1 MNKKLTSHSN
11 AKAKL
16 DFVLSDAG
24 TATGTIYFVDSVGEP
39 TVPQTG
45 ATVGTNPTS
54 SDPGV
59 VVSVDSTG
67 LILTISPASPLP
79 NPLPV
84 GVVISATIVIT
95 NPDSTTIT
103 LSAASA
109 PVDVVA
115 GGPAGAS
122 ISLQ

>member
-1 MNKKLTSHSN
+1 MKTLTHKSN

-16 DFVLSDAG
+16 DFVLVDNG
-24 TATGTIYFVDSVGEP
+24 TATGTISFVDSAGEA

-45 ATVGTNPTS
+45 ATIDTNPAS

-67 LILTISPASPLP
+67 LILTITPATPLP
-79 NPLPV
+79 TPLPV
-84 GVVISATIVIT
+84 GVTITATVLIT
-95 NPDSTTIT
+95 NTDGTIIT
-103 LSAASA
+103 LTATSA
-109 PVDVVA
+109 PLDVVA